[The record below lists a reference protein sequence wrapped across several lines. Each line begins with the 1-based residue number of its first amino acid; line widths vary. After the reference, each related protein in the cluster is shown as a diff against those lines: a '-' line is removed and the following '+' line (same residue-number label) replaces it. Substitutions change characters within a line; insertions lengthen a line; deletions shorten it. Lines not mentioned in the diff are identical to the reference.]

1 MHKQRNN
8 MDTVIMIPAYK
19 PCELMIGTVRELKA
33 EGFDILIIDD
43 GSGDEYKEI
52 FNRVKDDAVV
62 LSYPK
67 NRGKGY
73 AMKYG
78 MQKLSEVFPQC
89 RYFITADADGQ
100 HSTHDILNINQ
111 ELHCGRSFILGT
123 RTLTKEAPLRSR
135 FGNSLSRFIFT
146 IASGLY
152 LSDNQTG
159 LRGFSTEHI
168 EWMTRIGGNRYEYEM
183 NMLIFA
189 VKQRI
194 KIHTVPI
201 EAIYIDDNSS
211 SHFNPVL
218 DTLRIHKR
226 IFVSSFASII
236 AFFVSLH
243 MILTAN
249 FITGWEH
256 WGYIVYSTC
265 VFSAMIS
272 WVMNR
277 FVWYHGFKFRSEK
290 RLFFLA
296 AMRLVLYELFI
307 LAIHT
312 LLPVPLFVAYLMAV
326 LIVVFAEYFMLKA
339 IDSM

>member
-1 MHKQRNN
+1 

-19 PCELMIGTVRELKA
+19 PNHLMLETVGQLRH

-43 GSGDEYKEI
+43 GSGEEYKDI
-52 FNRVKDDAVV
+52 FQKVSGDAEV

-67 NRGKGY
+67 NHGKGY
-73 AMKYG
+73 ALRYG
-78 MQKLSEVFPQC
+78 MERLSEIYPDC

-100 HSTHDILNINQ
+100 HSLHDIINICS
-111 ELHCGRSFILGT
+111 ELHTGRSFILGT
-123 RTLTKEAPLRSR
+123 RTLTKDAPLRSR

-146 IASGLY
+146 IASGCY

-168 EWMTRIGGNRYEYEM
+168 EWMLRIGGNRYEYEM

-194 KIHTVPI
+194 RIDTIPI
-201 EAIYIDDNSS
+201 ETIYIDDNSS

-226 IFVSSFASII
+226 IFVSSMASII
-236 AFFVSLH
+236 AFLVSLYL
-243 MILTAN
+243 ILIAS
-249 FITGWEH
+249 FLTGWEH
-256 WGYIVYSTC
+256 WAYIVYSTS
-265 VFSAMIS
+265 VSSAMLS
-272 WVMNR
+272 WVLNR
-277 FVWYHGFKFRSEK
+277 FVWYHGFNFRCER

-296 AMRLVLYELFI
+296 IIRFI
-307 LAIHT
+307 LYMLVMFLLHS
-312 LLPVPLFVAYLMAV
+312 LLPVVPLFICY
-326 LIVVFAEYFMLKA
+326 VVTVGLVVVAEYFLLKA
-339 IDSM
+339 IASM

>member
-1 MHKQRNN
+1 

-19 PCELMIGTVRELKA
+19 PCDLMIGTVKELKEA
-33 EGFDILIIDD
+33 GFDILIIDD
-43 GSGDEYKEI
+43 GSGIEYKEV
-52 FNRVKDDAVV
+52 FDKVKNDATV

-67 NRGKGY
+67 NHGKGY

-78 MQKLSEVFPQC
+78 MKKLRELFPDC

-100 HSTHDILNINQ
+100 HSTKDILNINK
-111 ELHCGRSFILGT
+111 ELHSGRGFILGT
-123 RTLTKEAPLRSR
+123 RTLTKNAPLRSR
-135 FGNSLSRFIFT
+135 LGNSLSRFIFT

-168 EWMTRIGGNRYEYEM
+168 EWMTRVGGNRYEYEM

-194 KIHTVPI
+194 KIDTVPI

-211 SHFNPVL
+211 SHFNPLL
-218 DTLRIHKR
+218 DTLRIHRR
-226 IFVSSFASII
+226 IFISSFASII
-236 AFFVSLH
+236 AFLVSLH
-243 MILTAN
+243 MILTAS
-249 FITGWEH
+249 FVTGWEH
-256 WGYIVYSTC
+256 WGYVVYSTC

-277 FVWYHGFKFRSEK
+277 FVWYHGFNFKSER
-290 RLFFLA
+290 RLFFLSA
-296 AMRLVLYELFI
+296 IRLVLYELFI

-326 LIVVFAEYFMLKA
+326 VIVIFAEYFMLKA
-339 IDSM
+339 IATM

>member
-1 MHKQRNN
+1 
-8 MDTVIMIPAYK
+8 MDTVILIPAYK
-19 PCELMIGTVRELKA
+19 PCDLMIGTVRELKEA
-33 EGFDILIIDD
+33 GFDILIIDD
-43 GSGDEYKEI
+43 GSGEEYKEV
-52 FNRVKDDAVV
+52 FHKVENDATV

-67 NRGKGY
+67 NRGKGF

-78 MQKLSEVFPQC
+78 MKKLSSLFPDC
-89 RYFITADADGQ
+89 KYFITADADGQ
-100 HSTHDILNINQ
+100 HSTRDILNICK
-111 ELHCGRSFILGT
+111 ELHSGRSFILGT
-123 RTLTKEAPLRSR
+123 RTLTKDAPLRSR

-159 LRGFSTEHI
+159 LRGFCIEHI
-168 EWMTRIGGNRYEYEM
+168 EWLTRIGGNRYEYEM

-194 KIHTVPI
+194 KIDTVPI

-226 IFVSSFASII
+226 IFISSFASII
-236 AFFVSLH
+236 AFLVSLH
-243 MILTAN
+243 MIFTASV
-249 FITGWEH
+249 ITGWDH
-256 WGYIVYSTC
+256 WGYVLYSTC

-277 FVWYHGFKFRSEK
+277 FVWYHGFKFMSER
-290 RLFFLA
+290 RLFFMA
-296 AMRLVLYELFI
+296 AIRLVLYELFI

-312 LLPVPLFVAYLMAV
+312 LLPVPFFVAYLMAV
-326 LIVVFAEYFMLKA
+326 IIVVFAEYFMLKA
-339 IDSM
+339 IASM

>member
-1 MHKQRNN
+1 

-19 PCELMIGTVRELKA
+19 PCDLMIGTVKGLKEA
-33 EGFDILIIDD
+33 GFDILIIDD
-43 GSGDEYKEI
+43 GSGVEYKEV
-52 FNRVKDDAVV
+52 FQKVKNDATV
-62 LSYPK
+62 LSYPE

-73 AMKYG
+73 AMKFG
-78 MQKLSEVFPQC
+78 MKKLCELFPNC

-100 HSTHDILNINQ
+100 HSVKDILNINK
-111 ELHCGRSFILGT
+111 ELHSGRSFILGT
-123 RTLTKEAPLRSR
+123 RTLTKDAPLRSR

-152 LSDNQTG
+152 LGDNQTG

-194 KIHTVPI
+194 KIDTVPI

-226 IFVSSFASII
+226 IFISSFASII

-243 MILTAN
+243 MILTAS
-249 FITGWEH
+249 FITGWDH
-256 WGYIVYSTC
+256 WGYIVYSSC
-265 VFSAMIS
+265 VQGVIVS

-277 FVWYHGFKFRSEK
+277 FVWYHGFKFRSER

-296 AMRLVLYELFI
+296 IIRFVLYELFI

-312 LLPVPLFVAYLMAV
+312 VLPVPLFVAYLMAV
-326 LIVVFAEYFMLKA
+326 IIVVFAEYFMLKA
-339 IDSM
+339 IASM

>member
-1 MHKQRNN
+1 

-19 PCELMIGTVRELKA
+19 PCDLMIGTVKGLKEA
-33 EGFDILIIDD
+33 GFDILIIDD
-43 GSGDEYKEI
+43 GSGVEYQEVFQK
-52 FNRVKDDAVV
+52 VKSDATV

-78 MQKLSEVFPQC
+78 MKKLCELFPHC
-89 RYFITADADGQ
+89 RYFITVDADGQ
-100 HSTHDILNINQ
+100 HSVKDILNINK
-111 ELHCGRSFILGT
+111 ELHAGRGFILGT
-123 RTLTKEAPLRSR
+123 RTLTRDAPLRSR

-168 EWMTRIGGNRYEYEM
+168 EWLTRIGGNRYEYEM

-194 KIHTVPI
+194 KIDTVPI

-226 IFVSSFASII
+226 IFISSFASII

-243 MILTAN
+243 MILTAS

-256 WGYIVYSTC
+256 WGYVVYSTC
-265 VFSAMIS
+265 VFSTMIS

-277 FVWYHGFKFRSEK
+277 FVWYHGYKFRSER

-296 AMRLVLYELFI
+296 IIRFVLYELFI

-312 LLPVPLFVAYLMAV
+312 LLPVPLFAAYLMAV
-326 LIVVFAEYFMLKA
+326 VIVVFAEYFMLKA
-339 IDSM
+339 IASM

>member
-1 MHKQRNN
+1 
-8 MDTVIMIPAYK
+8 MDTVIMIPAFK
-19 PCELMIGTVRELKA
+19 PCAYMVNTVRELKNA
-33 EGFDILIIDD
+33 GFDILIIDD
-43 GSGDEYKEI
+43 GSGNEYKEI
-52 FNRVKDDAVV
+52 FDSVKEDATVI
-62 LSYPK
+62 SYEK
-67 NRGKGY
+67 NKGKGY

-78 MQKLSEVFPQC
+78 MARLCELFPQC
-89 RYFITADADGQ
+89 KYFITADADGQ
-100 HSTHDILNINQ
+100 HSTHDILNINK
-111 ELHCGRSFILGT
+111 ELHSGRDFVLGT
-123 RTLTKEAPLRSR
+123 RTLTKDAPLRSR

-146 IASGLY
+146 IASGCY

-168 EWMTRIGGNRYEYEM
+168 EWMVRIGGNRYEYEM

-194 KIHTVPI
+194 KIHTMPI

-243 MILTAN
+243 IILTAN
-249 FITGWEH
+249 LFTGWEH
-256 WGYIVYSTC
+256 WAFIVYTAC
-265 VFSAMIS
+265 VQGAMVS
-272 WVMNR
+272 WFMNR
-277 FVWYHGFKFRSEK
+277 FVWYHGFKFRSER
-290 RLFFLA
+290 RLFFLSA
-296 AMRLVLYELFI
+296 IRFVLYELFI

-312 LLPVPLFVAYLMAV
+312 LLPVPLVVAFLLAV

>member
-1 MHKQRNN
+1 

-19 PCELMIGTVRELKA
+19 PCDLMIGTVRELKKA
-33 EGFDILIIDD
+33 GFDILVIDD
-43 GSGDEYKEI
+43 GSGVEYKEV
-52 FNRVKDDAVV
+52 FDKVQRDAAV

-67 NRGKGY
+67 NRGKGH

-78 MQKLSEVFPQC
+78 MKKLCELFPNC

-100 HSTHDILNINQ
+100 HSVKDILNINK
-111 ELHCGRSFILGT
+111 ELHSGRDFILGT
-123 RTLTKEAPLRSR
+123 RKLTKDAPLRSR

-194 KIHTVPI
+194 RIDTVPI
-201 EAIYIDDNSS
+201 EVIYIDDNSS

-226 IFVSSFASII
+226 IFISSFASIV
-236 AFFVSLH
+236 AFLVSVH
-243 MILTAN
+243 MIFTAS

-256 WGYIVYSTC
+256 WGYVVYSTC
-265 VFSAMIS
+265 VFSTMIS

-277 FVWYHGFKFRSEK
+277 FVWYHGFKFKCER

-296 AMRLVLYELFI
+296 IIRFVLYELFI

-326 LIVVFAEYFMLKA
+326 IIVVFAEYFLLKA
-339 IDSM
+339 IATM